1 MKIRVQYMNL
11 LVPSMQKLAYS
22 SYLVDLVDLASQG
35 FGALL
40 GKFIEI
46 DCLFRR
52 NRPKNPA
59 SGGWG
64 GLPQTPRLAYFRTTS
79 PCLIIIYLIFFLYS

>member
-1 MKIRVQYMNL
+1 MNL

-40 GKFIEI
+40 GKFKSNYSFLLRFSS
-46 DCLFRR
+46 LFQRDHEEDLEKR
-52 NRPKNPA
+52 ARMDWISENGYLYRARA
-59 SGGWG
+59 SV
-64 GLPQTPRLAYFRTTS
+64 RS
-79 PCLIIIYLIFFLYS
+79 HSNS